1 MMYRKRVY
9 IMVIKYKKAA
19 AWIAFG
25 AVCVLLLFSAS
36 VSFIEASSRVEGVQ
50 LPVVMYHQLTKSD
63 SKAGKYVLTLEQF
76 EKDLRY
82 LKSSGYE
89 TVTIKQLVEFSEGRT
104 DLPENAILITFD
116 DGNETL
122 YEYAKPLLEQYGFT
136 AVGFAVGALAD
147 RYTELD
153 DHNLN
158 YSNLNWQEIKELCEG
173 NIIEI
178 QSHSYDLHKNT
189 AERSGV
195 KKKKS
200 ETIEQYREFLSADA
214 AKMKMKMREH
224 TGTEPVAFAYPFGS
238 FSSESGDILKSCG
251 IKATFTCEERINII
265 KKAEP
270 ECLFGLGRY
279 NRPSGISSESFF
291 EKMGI

>member
-1 MMYRKRVY
+1 MKESVD
-9 IMVIKYKKAA
+9 MVIKYKKTA
-19 AWIAFG
+19 AWIVFG
-25 AVCVLLLFSAS
+25 AFCLLLLVTAGIKIVE
-36 VSFIEASSRVEGVQ
+36 VSGENNGVQ
-50 LPVVMYHQLTKSD
+50 LPVVMYHQLTKSE
-63 SKAGKYVLTLEQF
+63 SKSGKYVLPLEQF
-76 EKDLRY
+76 EKDLKY
-82 LKSSGYE
+82 LKNKGYQ
-89 TVTIKQLVEFSEGRT
+89 TVTVQQLVAFSEGKA
-104 DLPENAILITFD
+104 DLPEKSVMITFD

-122 YEYAKPLLEQYGFT
+122 YEYAMPMLEQYGFT
-136 AVGFAVGALAD
+136 AVGFVVGALAD

-158 YSNLNWQEIKELCEG
+158 YSNLNWQEIKEMSSG
-173 NIIEI
+173 NIIDI
-178 QSHSYDLHKNT
+178 QSHSFDLHKNT
-189 AERSGV
+189 ADRSGA

-214 AKMKMKMREH
+214 AKMKMKMVEQ
-224 TGTEPVAFAYPFGS
+224 TGKEPIAFAYPFGS
-238 FSSESGDILKSCG
+238 FSSESREILKENG
-251 IKATFTCEERINII
+251 MKVVFTCEERVNII

>member
-1 MMYRKRVY
+1 MYRKRVY
-9 IMVIKYKKAA
+9 IIMVIKYKKTA
-19 AWIAFG
+19 AWIVFG
-25 AVCVLLLFSAS
+25 AACALLLVSACLNY
-36 VSFIEASSRVEGVQ
+36 IEVSSRVEGVR
-50 LPVVMYHQLTKSD
+50 LPVVMYHQLTKSE
-63 SKAGKYVLTLEQF
+63 SKAGKYVLTLGQF
-76 EKDLRY
+76 EKDLKY
-82 LKSSGYE
+82 LKNNGYQ
-89 TVTIKQLVEFSEGRT
+89 TVTIKQLIEFSEGKIN
-104 DLPENAILITFD
+104 LPEKSVLLTFD

-136 AVGFAVGALAD
+136 AVGFVVGALAD

-158 YSNLNWQEIKELCEG
+158 YSNLNWQEIKEMCEG

-178 QSHSYDLHKNT
+178 QSHSFDLHKNT
-189 AERSGV
+189 ANRSGA

-214 AKMKMKMREH
+214 AKMKMKMLEH
-224 TGTEPVAFAYPFGS
+224 TGNAPVAFAYPFGS
-238 FSSESGDILKSCG
+238 FSPESKDILKSCG
-251 IKATFTCEERINII
+251 IKAIFTCEERVNII